1 MSSPLSDFSKLY
13 ISKTMHATRSGH
25 IYAHQSSK
33 GKDPMRDTDDD
44 ADSDHGA
51 APEIFSEPEDG
62 SDTDDEENTQAGFAG
77 ENLQGYE
84 SEEEYLPD
92 DGSIPSQTILA
103 VDHCRHVQSPNDT
116 YYAFQLG
123 IAEVRALGIRFR
135 SSQTRGEEC
144 SCGDPSCDHIAWLK
158 SQIHITNGQSVYDYL
173 EDRSMPRVC
182 DEHGWGVQDESY
194 EYEPA
199 SWRLANKRQR
209 RNTTSRSRR
218 AAVRDIMST
227 FHHDIVAE
235 EYRPDLFDFALHSHE
250 VLAPYDLEATL
261 SKLLIHDDDTFQ
273 KFESIVSRERC
284 DTEYF
289 RKMGEKYFRALDKLD
304 EFESTGKLSDWT
316 AMGPSSNTKFQHDVP
331 WCARTLVELV
341 DSIRDNLQWR
351 NGMSYESQK
360 QAAALLIQMLE
371 AIVFRNTELYTNI
384 DWVRQRPHGE
394 PSTHR
399 NLYLNL
405 LGPQSEN
412 GRGEFILDALESLPE
427 EATAPRQYIDRLTHL
442 QFRLASHAYAASSSY
457 MNRLGYVV
465 ARLRRNHGLPEIPT
479 AASASSNAMSSF
491 LGGGS
496 TSSSRARRDLSA
508 VAARG
513 SSSLAG
519 RDALSSTGQGSSSRA
534 VRDTPGTST
543 RSSLGK
549 RTTRSSSATERK
561 GKRTMM

>member
-1 MSSPLSDFSKLY
+1 MSSPISDFCKLY
-13 ISKTMHATRSGH
+13 ISETMHATRSGH
-25 IYAHQSSK
+25 MYSHQSLK
-33 GKDPMRDTDDD
+33 GKAPAGDTNDGD
-44 ADSDHGA
+44 DSDHGV
-51 APEIFSEPEDG
+51 APEIFSEPEDE
-62 SDTDDEENTQAGFAG
+62 SDTDGEENTQTRFAG
-77 ENLQGYE
+77 EDFQGYE

-92 DGSIPSQTILA
+92 DGSVPSQTILA

-123 IAEVRALGIRFR
+123 IAEVRGLGIRFR
-135 SSQTRGEEC
+135 SSQTREEEC
-144 SCGDPSCDHIAWLK
+144 SCGDPACNHIAWLK

-173 EDRSMPRVC
+173 QDRSMPR
-182 DEHGWGVQDESY
+182 DESY

-209 RNTTSRSRR
+209 GHTITRSRR
-218 AAVRDIMST
+218 KAVRDIMST
-227 FHHDIVAE
+227 FHHDTVAE
-235 EYRPDLFDFALHSHE
+235 EYRPDIFDFALYSHE

-273 KFESIVSRERC
+273 KFESIVSQERC

-289 RKMGEKYFRALDKLD
+289 RKMGQKVFGALDKLD

-316 AMGPSSNTKFQHDVP
+316 AMGPYSNTKFQHDVP

-341 DSIRDNLQWR
+341 DLIRDNLQWR
-351 NGMSYESQK
+351 KGMSYESQTL
-360 QAAALLIQMLE
+360 AAALLIQILE

-405 LGPQSEN
+405 LGSQSEN

-427 EATAPRQYIDRLTHL
+427 EATAPRHYIDRLTHL
-442 QFRLASHAYAASSSY
+442 QFRLSSHAYAASSSY

-479 AASASSNAMSSF
+479 AASASSGVLSSS

-496 TSSSRARRDLSA
+496 TSSSRDR
-508 VAARG
+508 RG
-513 SSSLAG
+513 SSSLVGRGSLSLAG

-534 VRDTPGTST
+534 GRDTPGPAT
-543 RSSLGK
+543 RSLLGK
-549 RTTRSSSATERK
+549 RTARSSSATERK